1 MTTFVNPHERIAR
14 LEEALEKCVDTFD
27 DMQRVLRLLG
37 RPVLA
42 DACAVAADSSRDV
55 LTAPIKPGVT

>member
-1 MTTFVNPHERIAR
+1 MTGFVNPHERIAR
-14 LEEALEKCVDTFD
+14 LEEALEKCIQTFD

-37 RPVLA
+37 RPIMA

-55 LTAPIKPGVT
+55 LTPAIKEV